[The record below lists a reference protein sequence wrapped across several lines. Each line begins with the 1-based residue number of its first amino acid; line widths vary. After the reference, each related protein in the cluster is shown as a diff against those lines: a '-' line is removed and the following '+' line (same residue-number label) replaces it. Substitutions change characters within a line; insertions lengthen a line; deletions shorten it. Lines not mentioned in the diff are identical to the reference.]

1 MVKVLQIIS
10 LGGKAFFFF
19 FFLPPKPL
27 MNVKWNWEV
36 KFKQVNGRILTLKNV
51 YFKESPL

>member
-1 MVKVLQIIS
+1 
-10 LGGKAFFFF
+10 
-19 FFLPPKPL
+19 